1 MYKYLSALT
10 ALTLS
15 TSTIL
20 SVNASINDNSNSNN
34 QVVNIK
40 QWARAV
46 FEKKLNIRIIQ
57 RETNFYSAVAS
68 VQTVLEYY
76 GIQLSQNAIYNEIGG
91 TRFEE
96 IGWSEDNIN
105 WINHRLAEHNVNTI
119 YSRTYIP
126 SGFGQSNS
134 DLFLCQNYVISS
146 LHQNVPIIFS
156 FHSQGAESRQTVVI
170 YGVEVHDEVDPTQ
183 TLYHISRPSGRNE
196 SARNTTLR
204 GEDLHNF
211 FSSRN
216 GAYFIGAS
224 RNFDL
229 ENHKI
234 NIKPEEKML
243 ACSLQAKTKELNQAV
258 DLTKEVGIINL
269 AQLKKFKKVEISD
282 YSLSTKWFSKV
293 SEKKGENWLTK
304 GFIDGSTPYKQDE
317 KQSWALTYRSV
328 AQGEFTT
335 KYRSSTWLEDDKS
348 FYLNLSYQFYAQALL
363 TTTLIYVK
371 IFLGSKWVLTF

>member
-1 MYKYLSALT
+1 MW
-10 ALTLS
+10 
-15 TSTIL
+15 
-20 SVNASINDNSNSNN
+20 NEE
-34 QVVNIK
+34 NI
-40 QWARAV
+40 
-46 FEKKLNIRIIQ
+46 
-57 RETNFYSAVAS
+57 
-68 VQTVLEYY
+68 
-76 GIQLSQNAIYNEIGG
+76 
-91 TRFEE
+91 
-96 IGWSEDNIN
+96 D
-105 WINHRLAEHNVNTI
+105 WINRRLVEHNVNAR
-119 YSRTYIP
+119 YSRTYVP
-126 SGFGQSNS
+126 SGFGQTNS
-134 DLFLCQNYVISS
+134 DLLLFQNYVISS
-146 LHQNVPIIFS
+146 LHQNAPIIFS
-156 FHSQGAESRQTVVI
+156 YHIPNSDYRETVTI
-170 YGVEVHDEVDPTQ
+170 YGIEIHNQTNPRE
-183 TLYHISRPSGRNE
+183 TLYLVSNSDGVQGRGIA
-196 SARNTTLR
+196 SIIR
-204 GEDLHNF
+204 GENLQNF
-211 FSSRN
+211 FLSSN
-216 GAYFIGAS
+216 DAYLIGS
-224 RNFDL
+224 NRNFDL
-229 ENHKI
+229 ENRKI
-234 NIKPEEKML
+234 NINPPEKML